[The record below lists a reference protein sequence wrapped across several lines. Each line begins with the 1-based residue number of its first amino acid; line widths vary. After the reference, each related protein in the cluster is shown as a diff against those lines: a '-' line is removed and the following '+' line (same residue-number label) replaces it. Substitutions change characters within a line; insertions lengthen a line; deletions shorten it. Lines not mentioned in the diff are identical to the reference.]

1 LALACDQGSAVRIL
15 VLPALF
21 DEANKL
27 RHFALEVMRQL
38 SQNGFDTF
46 LPDFAGCNESTA
58 PLHWQTIAGWQ
69 EQARAAASHFR
80 ATHVLTLRAGA
91 LLDPGNLPGFRYASL
106 SGPSTLR
113 ALLRARV
120 IAQREAGREA
130 NRDSLLKEGIA
141 SGLNLAGFKLGPEMI
156 AQLNKTELPQSNAA
170 EIAHSEVGGA
180 GLWLRAE
187 PDHDSAQA
195 ARLASIV
202 QAGIVQ
208 AGTIQADIA

>member
-1 LALACDQGSAVRIL
+1 MLRPITWPCLCPGQYREDNPADGSPAAHAISDELALACDQGSAVRIL

-91 LLDPGNLPGFRYASL
+91 LLDPG
-106 SGPSTLR
+106 
-113 ALLRARV
+113 
-120 IAQREAGREA
+120 E
-130 NRDSLLKEGIA
+130 
-141 SGLNLAGFKLGPEMI
+141 
-156 AQLNKTELPQSNAA
+156 
-170 EIAHSEVGGA
+170 
-180 GLWLRAE
+180 
-187 PDHDSAQA
+187 
-195 ARLASIV
+195 
-202 QAGIVQ
+202 
-208 AGTIQADIA
+208 